1 MTPAARQSGRRY
13 FTRALR
19 ILYVITLLSFGYF
32 LITGISFYLIPL
44 NERPHHELFRY
55 LKPGGLRSHGLGIT
69 GSLMLVLLLLYS
81 LRKRWSYMRSMGSL
95 SNWLNV
101 HIFFGICGPLF
112 IILHSTLKL
121 NGLVAVAFWA
131 MLAVALSGVLG
142 RYLYLQI
149 PRNIMGHELSL
160 QEVEE
165 LNKNLTMQLQQKF
178 GLDTREIQS
187 IEAEFINTKTGT
199 HGAGLLLLDLL
210 AGDLKRFSKSK
221 RIKKQLISQ
230 YHLPAH
236 DTAELL
242 RLLKQQAQISRRIM
256 LWNKIHQ
263 LFHYWH
269 VFHKPFALIMYVIM
283 IIHIGIALWLGYRW
297 IF

>member
-1 MTPAARQSGRRY
+1 
-13 FTRALR
+13 
-19 ILYVITLLSFGYF
+19 
-32 LITGISFYLIPL
+32 
-44 NERPHHELFRY
+44 
-55 LKPGGLRSHGLGIT
+55 
-69 GSLMLVLLLLYS
+69 
-81 LRKRWSYMRSMGSL
+81 MGSL

-165 LNKNLTMQLQQKF
+165 LNKNLIMQLQQKF
-178 GLDTREIQS
+178 GLDTGEIQN
-187 IEAEFINTKTGT
+187 IESSFINTDSGT
-199 HGAGLLLLDLL
+199 HGTGLLLLDLL

-236 DTAELL
+236 DIAELL
-242 RLLKQQAQISRRIM
+242 KLLKQQAQISRRIM
-256 LWNKIHQ
+256 LWNNIHQ

-269 VFHKPFALIMYVIM
+269 VFHKPFALIMYIIM

-297 IF
+297 IL